1 MCNEMEKDIITLE
14 FEEGPEVECEVVG
27 VFEMKGQE
35 YIALV
40 AVDSMEEDESEVF
53 IYRYKEI
60 SEDEFEMDDIT
71 DDEEF
76 AMAVEELTAI
86 LEEKN

>member
-1 MCNEMEKDIITLE
+1 MSNEMEKDIITLE
-14 FEEGPEVECEVVG
+14 FEDGNEIECEVVG
-27 VFEMKGQE
+27 VFEAKGQE

-40 AVDSMEEDESEVF
+40 AVDSMDEDESEVF

-60 SEDEFEMDDIT
+60 GEDEFQMDDIT

-76 AMAVEELTAI
+76 AMAVETLNAI
-86 LEEKN
+86 IEEE